1 MGHSPLLLTGTA
13 FSSHCPSLKWKHW
26 TAEKMPW
33 KYNLLHSR
41 KINKQGHP
49 NFQLELVQNAGSG
62 RRSVP
67 APQARSRTRRSA
79 GGWKGLQG
87 GVEMA
92 RLQGKLQ
99 PAGGAEAGAAG
110 GPPTLPRICQAA
122 RLVGVVVEEHL
133 KVLLRYVLNPKLPE
147 HSHCPSHT
155 E

>member
-1 MGHSPLLLTGTA
+1 MQEVAGDPSRRPRQGRGHD
-13 FSSHCPSLKWKHW
+13 
-26 TAEKMPW
+26 
-33 KYNLLHSR
+33 
-41 KINKQGHP
+41 
-49 NFQLELVQNAGSG
+49 
-62 RRSVP
+62 
-67 APQARSRTRRSA
+67 SA

-110 GPPTLPRICQAA
+110 GPPTLPGSCQAA
-122 RLVGVVVEEHL
+122 QLMGVVVEEPL
-133 KVLLRYVLNPKLPE
+133 EVLLRYVLNPKLPE